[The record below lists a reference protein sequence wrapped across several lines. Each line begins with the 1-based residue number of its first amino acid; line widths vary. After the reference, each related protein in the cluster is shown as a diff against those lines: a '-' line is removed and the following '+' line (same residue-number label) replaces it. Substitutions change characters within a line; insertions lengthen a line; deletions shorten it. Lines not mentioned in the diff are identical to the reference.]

1 MPSQRKENMKNS
13 CILMLLLLGIGC
25 ERVQIPEGK
34 NKIAY
39 DIVENYSRKN
49 ISYHTS
55 FLLDTLYFS
64 AKQAS
69 MEGDFLI
76 KNDTLYFVD
85 RVLSSVLVYDK
96 EGVYIRS
103 ALGFGR
109 GENEIPGLNQMTT
122 TERDRFIILD
132 KQWFIYLID
141 SNLNVDSKFFIRWD
155 GEFID
160 SSKFEHPD
168 PNNPNIYEVEYGKNK
183 IVAYDE
189 YLFFPVVT
197 EHVKFNAYG
206 EGHTPQYY
214 SESFNLAKLSLKN
227 GRIEQLLCN
236 YPPVYKRYR
245 YLSNFKY
252 ILFDLYRDSLFFS
265 FEVDTLVY
273 RMNMKDSTV
282 ISFGNSGVDM
292 DTAYPEF
299 RTFEDSDIHFSACRQ
314 NYGYYRYLKW
324 IPQTNVLFRGYQKQK
339 APFEDGLQVYR
350 NRCLV
355 ADFNVP
361 RGFEVIGY
369 IAPWYYAG
377 VKPDYANEKFIIY
390 RFKL

>member
-141 SNLNVDSKFFIRWD
+141 SNLNVDSKFFIRW
-155 GEFID
+155 
-160 SSKFEHPD
+160 
-168 PNNPNIYEVEYGKNK
+168 VESLSIAVN
-183 IVAYDE
+183 
-189 YLFFPVVT
+189 L
-197 EHVKFNAYG
+197 N
-206 EGHTPQYY
+206 TPIPIIRT
-214 SESFNLAKLSLKN
+214 SMRLS
-227 GRIEQLLCN
+227 
-236 YPPVYKRYR
+236 
-245 YLSNFKY
+245 
-252 ILFDLYRDSLFFS
+252 
-265 FEVDTLVY
+265 
-273 RMNMKDSTV
+273 M
-282 ISFGNSGVDM
+282 
-292 DTAYPEF
+292 
-299 RTFEDSDIHFSACRQ
+299 
-314 NYGYYRYLKW
+314 
-324 IPQTNVLFRGYQKQK
+324 
-339 APFEDGLQVYR
+339 
-350 NRCLV
+350 
-355 ADFNVP
+355 
-361 RGFEVIGY
+361 
-369 IAPWYYAG
+369 
-377 VKPDYANEKFIIY
+377 EK
-390 RFKL
+390 